1 VQRELILNFHGIGT
15 PHPGVDSK
23 ERAVWMSRERF
34 AALMDYV
41 VAIRTKEL
49 PVVITFDDGNASDLT
64 MALPELTARGL
75 TATFFVCAGRLQTP
89 RYLNAE
95 DVRHLLS
102 TGMKV
107 GSHGM
112 HHRNWRTL
120 DDAALTEEINSARR
134 LLEDAC
140 DAPVTAAGIP
150 FGSYD
155 RRVLAKLRAE
165 GFVNVYTS
173 DCGLAI
179 QGAWLKPRNTL
190 GDSAVQEDIRR
201 ALGSS
206 FSLASLLRSARK
218 TYKRLR

>member
-15 PHPGVDSK
+15 PHPGVGSK

-41 VAIRTKEL
+41 VAIRT
-49 PVVITFDDGNASDLT
+49 PSVVITFDDGNASDLT

-89 RYLNAE
+89 GYLNAE
-95 DVRHLLS
+95 GVRLLLNA
-102 TGMKV
+102 GMTV

-112 HHRNWRTL
+112 HHRDWRTL
-120 DDAALTEEINSARR
+120 DDATLTEEINTARR
-134 LLEDAC
+134 LLEGAC

-155 RRVLAKLRAE
+155 RRVLIKLRAE
-165 GFVNVYTS
+165 GFANVYTS
-173 DCGLAI
+173 DRGLAYRE
-179 QGAWLKPRNTL
+179 AWLKPRNTL
-190 GDSAVQEDIRR
+190 GEGATQEDIANMLAR
-201 ALGSS
+201 S
-206 FSLASLLRSARK
+206 FSLASMLFSARGS
-218 TYKRLR
+218 YRRLR